1 MKKNELVL
9 EEPEFF
15 VGISMHGDSAINFI
29 VKAWCKTEDY
39 WIVYYD
45 LLETVKIKFDEEGI
59 SIPYPQMD
67 LHVKKNIII
76 D

>member
-1 MKKNELVL
+1 MC
-9 EEPEFF
+9 
-15 VGISMHGDSAINFI
+15 IRDR
-29 VKAWCKTEDY
+29 CKTEDY
-39 WIVYYD
+39 WNVYYD